1 MQDAQELLLMGD
13 QVGMVEIQTTNP
25 DKVEDIIAPLRPV
38 VQGKGVMVDWR
49 QMNSALFQALE
60 VERVAMFVVLSLIVL
75 VAVFNIL
82 SSLIMLVRAKTR
94 DIAILRTMGASRRGM
109 MKVFMTVGVTIG
121 SLGIVLGVIL
131 GAIFL
136 YFRQNVVNFI
146 QAITGENL
154 WDPSVRFLTDLPAK
168 PDPIEVTAIILI
180 ALILSF
186 LSTLYPAWKA
196 ASTDP
201 VQVLR
206 YE

>member
-1 MQDAQELLLMGD
+1 
-13 QVGMVEIQTTNP
+13 
-25 DKVEDIIAPLRPV
+25 
-38 VQGKGVMVDWR
+38 
-49 QMNSALFQALE
+49 MNSALFEALE

-136 YFRQNVVNFI
+136 FFRQNIVNFI
-146 QAITGENL
+146 QTVTGQNL
-154 WDPSVRFLTDLPAK
+154 WISVRFLTDLPAEAG
-168 PDPIEVTAIILI
+168 PGGNRLDRSDRAHPIVRCD
-180 ALILSF
+180 ALS
-186 LSTLYPAWKA
+186 S
-196 ASTDP
+196 
-201 VQVLR
+201 V
-206 YE
+206 